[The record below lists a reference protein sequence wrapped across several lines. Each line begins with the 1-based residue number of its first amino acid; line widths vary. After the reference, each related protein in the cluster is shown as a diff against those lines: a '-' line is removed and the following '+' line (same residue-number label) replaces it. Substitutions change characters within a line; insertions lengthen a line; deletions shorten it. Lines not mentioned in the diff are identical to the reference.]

1 MAVNLNDERFQTV
14 EREKQTALNNINNTY
29 NQMIDQ
35 SDSYYNNL
43 QNQVQDY
50 AKTQSEIQQANT
62 DFAID
67 KINQQKD
74 WAEQDYKKEQKAAY
88 TDYQKQINP
97 YGAEAEKIA
106 QMGLANS
113 GYSESSR
120 VAMYNTYQNRYAT
133 ARESFNRTI
142 VNYDNG
148 INEAIKSNNA
158 KLAEISAQAQ
168 AKALELS
175 LQGFQ
180 YKNSLLQSQL
190 NAQQTTED
198 RYYSRWKDTLNQINT
213 ENALA
218 EQKRQFNAS
227 LNSKIATIQKTGS
240 AGSNGND
247 SINKK
252 MALSDPTEYSQSY
265 DPMTQYGLSLKA
277 TSWYL
282 KNFNKHSYK
291 YKDLKYVLDNAL
303 KNKTITDEDAV
314 KIYNSYGIYGN

>member
-1 MAVNLNDERFQTV
+1 MAVNYNDERFQTV

-67 KINQQKD
+67 KIEQQKD
-74 WAEQDYKKEQKAAY
+74 WTTQDYKKEQKAAY
-88 TDYQKQINP
+88 TDYQKGIDN
-97 YGAEAEKIA
+97 YGVNNENMVAS
-106 QMGLANS
+106 GLTNT

-133 ARESFNRTI
+133 ARDSFNRAI
-142 VNYDNG
+142 QNYDNG
-148 INEAIKSNNA
+148 IKEAMLSNNA

-168 AKALELS
+168 QKALELS

-198 RYYSRWKDTLNQINT
+198 RYYNRWKDTLNQINT

-227 LNSKIATIQKTGS
+227 QKS
-240 AGSNGND
+240 AV
-247 SINKK
+247 INKSGGTSGDK
-252 MALSDPTEYSQSY
+252 VDKSGNVSYSNTGFELSGYPIYKSGNNYYYQTPNGSY
-265 DPMTQYGLSLKA
+265 ASVPVIKET
-277 TSWYL
+277 
-282 KNFNKHSYK
+282 KNTLTLTNGQ
-291 YKDLKYVLDNAL
+291 VLT
-303 KNKTITDEDAV
+303 KR
-314 KIYNSYGIYGN
+314 

>member
-1 MAVNLNDERFQTV
+1 MAVNYEDERFQTV

-50 AKTQSEIQQANT
+50 AKTQSEIQQQNT

-97 YGAEAEKIA
+97 YGAEAERVA

-133 ARESFNRTI
+133 ARDSFNRA
-142 VNYDNG
+142 VQNYDNG
-148 INEAIKSNNA
+148 IKEAMLSNNA

-168 AKALELS
+168 QKALELS

-213 ENALA
+213 ENQLA

-227 LNSKIATIQKTGS
+227 MSKNAV
-240 AGSNGND
+240 
-247 SINKK
+247 INKSGGGIEK
-252 MALSDPTEYSQSY
+252 TNGIEDDTDHNLNGAYSNKYINLSTKE
-265 DPMTQYGLSLKA
+265 A
-277 TSWYL
+277 TNW
-282 KNFNKHSYK
+282 FNNTFEKHAYK
-291 YKDLKYVLDNAL
+291 FKDLKYVLDRAPISEKDKVN
-303 KNKTITDEDAV
+303 
-314 KIYNSYGIYGN
+314 IYHAYGFYG

>member
-1 MAVNLNDERFQTV
+1 MAVNYNDERFQTV

-50 AKTQSEIQQANT
+50 AKTQSEIQQANS

-67 KINQQKD
+67 KIEQQKD
-74 WAEQDYKKEQKAAY
+74 WATQDYKKEQKAAY
-88 TDYQKQINP
+88 TDYQKGIDN
-97 YGAEAEKIA
+97 YGVNNENMAAS
-106 QMGLANS
+106 GLTNT

-120 VAMYNTYQNRYAT
+120 VSMYNTYQNRYAT
-133 ARESFNRTI
+133 ARDSFNRA
-142 VNYDNG
+142 VQNYDNG
-148 INEAIKSNNA
+148 IKEAMLSNNA

-227 LNSKIATIQKTGS
+227 LSAKSAAIQKTGS
-240 AGSNGND
+240 GSNGND

-291 YKDLKYVLDNAL
+291 YKDLKNVLDNAL

>member
-1 MAVNLNDERFQTV
+1 MAVNYNDERFQEV

-50 AKTQSEIQQANT
+50 AKTQSEIQQQNT

-74 WAEQDYKKEQKAAY
+74 WATQDYKKEQKAAY
-88 TDYQKQINP
+88 TDYQKGVDN
-97 YGAEAEKIA
+97 YGVNNENMAAS
-106 QMGLANS
+106 GLTNT

-133 ARESFNRTI
+133 ARDSFNRA
-142 VNYDNG
+142 VQNYDNG
-148 INEAIKSNNA
+148 IKEAMLSNNA

-168 AKALELS
+168 QKALELS

-213 ENALA
+213 ENQLA
-218 EQKRQFNAS
+218 EQKRQFNAQLS
-227 LNSKIATIQKTGS
+227 ASKKAAQIYKDGGIDKTGV
-240 AGSNGND
+240 SND
-247 SINKK
+247 T
-252 MALSDPTEYSQSY
+252 TEYAMKVPGWVVTPAMS
-265 DPMTQYGLSLKA
+265 SLEA
-277 TSWYL
+277 QNWYR
-282 KNFNKHSYK
+282 NEFQKHSYQK
-291 YKDLKYVLDNAL
+291 KDLDYVLREAVN
-303 KNKTITDEDAV
+303 NKKISEKDAV
-314 KIYNSYGIYGN
+314 KIYNVYGIDVK

>member
-1 MAVNLNDERFQTV
+1 MAVNYNDERFQTI

-35 SDSYYNNL
+35 SDSYYNDL
-43 QNQVQDY
+43 QNQVKDY

-74 WAEQDYKKEQKAAY
+74 WATQDYKKEQKAAY
-88 TDYQKQINP
+88 TDYQKGIDN
-97 YGAEAEKIA
+97 YGVNNENMAAS
-106 QMGLANS
+106 GLTNT

-133 ARESFNRTI
+133 ARESFNRA
-142 VNYDNG
+142 VQNYDNG
-148 INEAIKSNNA
+148 INEARLSNNA

-213 ENALA
+213 ENQLA
-218 EQKRQFNAS
+218 EQKRQFNANYN
-227 LNSKIATIQKTGS
+227 LQKS
-240 AGSNGND
+240 QAQIEKNNNNNQFN
-247 SINKK
+247 SINNSN
-252 MALSDPTEYSQSY
+252 ANDTREYGFTQFRTQLSSKGQNFWNNE
-265 DPMTQYGLSLKA
+265 
-277 TSWYL
+277 
-282 KNFNKHSYK
+282 FNKHSYQK
-291 YKDLKYVLDNAL
+291 KDLDYVLGN
-303 KNKTITDEDAV
+303 AV
-314 KIYNSYGIYGN
+314 KDNKITVDDALAIYYAYGIKA